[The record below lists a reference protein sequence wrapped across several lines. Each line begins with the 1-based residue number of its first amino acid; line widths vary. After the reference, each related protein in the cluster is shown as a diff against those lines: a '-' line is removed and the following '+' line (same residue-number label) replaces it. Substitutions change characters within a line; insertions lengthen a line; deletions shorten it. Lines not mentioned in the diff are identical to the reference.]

1 MTVAVVTPW
10 LNHPELTHDYRVALA
25 QGPSPD
31 ETIIVDNASN
41 PPVAQATIRNEENLG
56 FAGASNQGLRVATA
70 DVVVFLNNDIRAT
83 ELGWLEKL
91 VDATEPGVLT
101 GAKLRYDSH
110 ADVDGQPLPYL
121 DGWCLAGMRSDLLAL
136 GGFDETLEEPAYY
149 SDNLLCLRARLA
161 GMTLREVPVG
171 LVHKLNVTAGP
182 GTDPTV
188 ARAYSANRERY
199 LAEARNALVTA

>member
-188 ARAYSANRERY
+188 ARAYSANMVRY
-199 LAEARNALVTA
+199 QAEVRNALVAA